1 MIIRPIDFI
10 LPNASLVSQIPYDND
25 EEEYHLHR
33 LSTKEKFVRYWSN
46 TLKTLDTFW
55 EIWKRE
61 YLTGLRE
68 LTQREHNSP
77 KGAEVRRPYE
87 NEIVLVNEPE
97 IPRGMWKLAR
107 IKEIKRGSDGEARNA
122 IIEMPHGKLLS
133 RPINVLY
140 SLEINDNL
148 DNQPPIS
155 EESIQEVGQ

>member
-1 MIIRPIDFI
+1 M
-10 LPNASLVSQIPYDND
+10 
-25 EEEYHLHR
+25 
-33 LSTKEKFVRYWSN
+33 
-46 TLKTLDTFW
+46 
-55 EIWKRE
+55 
-61 YLTGLRE
+61 
-68 LTQREHNSP
+68 
-77 KGAEVRRPYE
+77 
-87 NEIVLVNEPE
+87 LVNEPE

-155 EESIQEVGQ
+155 EESIQEVG

>member
-1 MIIRPIDFI
+1 M
-10 LPNASLVSQIPYDND
+10 
-25 EEEYHLHR
+25 
-33 LSTKEKFVRYWSN
+33 
-46 TLKTLDTFW
+46 
-55 EIWKRE
+55 
-61 YLTGLRE
+61 
-68 LTQREHNSP
+68 
-77 KGAEVRRPYE
+77 
-87 NEIVLVNEPE
+87 LVNEPE

-140 SLEINDNL
+140 PLEINDNL

>member
-61 YLTGLRE
+61 YLTSLRE
-68 LTQREHNSP
+68 RIQREHNSP

-107 IKEIKRGSDGEARNA
+107 IKEIKRGRNGEARNA